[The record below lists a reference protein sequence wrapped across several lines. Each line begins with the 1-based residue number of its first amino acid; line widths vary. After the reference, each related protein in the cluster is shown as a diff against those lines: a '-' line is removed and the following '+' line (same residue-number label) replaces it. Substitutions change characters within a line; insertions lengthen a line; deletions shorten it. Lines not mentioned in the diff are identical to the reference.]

1 MLGGSPKGFG
11 GERKAPERSVGQA
24 RDYPLGDSIRAAV
37 PPPPASQAPPLRGG
51 WCASLRSAPAACRR
65 QPQNGLSG
73 CAASTFAAGRRTIR
87 SLEGCCKR
95 GVVLL
100 LLLVRRLSAYGVGAL
115 PQALQ
120 GLCPVS
126 NEIPHLIPASQ
137 ALFEE
142 KGLNLKPFFVFV
154 SLQISIC

>member
-1 MLGGSPKGFG
+1 MFARACVRRGVGALVSTKLIP
-11 GERKAPERSVGQA
+11 KAPERIVGQA
-24 RDYPLGDSIRAAV
+24 RDYPLADSVRAAV

-51 WCASLRSAPAACRR
+51 WCASHRSALAAYRR

-100 LLLVRRLSAYGVGAL
+100 LLLVRRLSAYGVGTL
-115 PQALQ
+115 SQTLL
-120 GLCPVS
+120 GLCPR
-126 NEIPHLIPASQ
+126 PC
-137 ALFEE
+137 
-142 KGLNLKPFFVFV
+142 KPF
-154 SLQISIC
+154 LRKRA